1 MSLQLELLDNN
12 SFSQELDGTFQ
23 QDDNIS
29 LEQRRTTIHN
39 SRRSGSKAI
48 SNKKKQIRKSLSRTK
63 HLRVQLRGLKRR
75 IR

>member
-1 MSLQLELLDNN
+1 MSLVLENV
-12 SFSQELDGTFQ
+12 SFSQELNDTFQ
-23 QDDNIS
+23 QPTDLS
-29 LEQRRTTIHN
+29 FELRKRTIHN
-39 SRRSGSKAI
+39 SRRRGSKAI